1 MTTPLPGM
9 TVVGRL
15 GLAALNIQTKFAIY
29 NYRYTHYEDIKIGPK
44 CRNWVVWG
52 G

>member
-29 NYRYTHYEDIKIGPK
+29 NYEDIKIGPK